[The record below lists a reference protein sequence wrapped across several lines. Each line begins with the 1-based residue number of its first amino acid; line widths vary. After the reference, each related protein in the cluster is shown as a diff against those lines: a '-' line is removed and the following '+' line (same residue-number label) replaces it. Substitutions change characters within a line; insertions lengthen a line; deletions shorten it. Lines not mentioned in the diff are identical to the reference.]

1 MQKYLMVLCLL
12 LVGAV
17 TLMFGLYLI
26 NDTPSA
32 RSVATDGD
40 TIVADEL
47 WCDAMLEKP
56 NAKWTD
62 EEMRIFGKNCI

>member
-26 NDTPSA
+26 YDSPTVSTA
-32 RSVATDGD
+32 ASDSD

-47 WCDAMLEKP
+47 WCDEMLEKP

-62 EEMRIFGKNCI
+62 EETRLFGKNCI